1 MATDKNFRKAST
13 LPELMVVMIVAGVVI
28 GLLFDGVELFR
39 RYSGQIAGFL
49 TQNSELLTVTNWL
62 TVITE
67 SSDSLRQEDDVK
79 VYRKGAV
86 QTTISISDSLLVI
99 GNDTLPIKVTVI
111 EVKEN
116 PNADTLRIE
125 TEQRT
130 LYFTTR
136 RKPDTEVMKQIE
148 AKENEVTLEK

>member
-1 MATDKNFRKAST
+1 MATDKNCRKAST

-39 RYSGQIAGFL
+39 RYSGQIAGSL

-79 VYRKGAV
+79 AYRKGAV

-99 GNDTLPIKVTVI
+99 GNDTLPIKVTAI

-125 TEQRT
+125 TEQQT